1 MNLVP
6 VKGALDVLLICALQ
20 DEYKQVLTV
29 SDGIV
34 ADGWVE
40 SINDEGWTVAD
51 ASFESITGSSITIRA
66 TWASYM
72 GRESAQATASMFIHK
87 QPARCIAM
95 SGICA
100 GRRGKL
106 SLGDVI
112 FAERMWSYDSGKLVV
127 EGEIEHFQGDQMQ
140 YRPKPVWVQRMQ
152 QVAASSSHGD
162 WLSSRPSLP
171 LEYQEDWVLRRLY
184 ENEDP
189 TNLPDFKNECPN
201 WDEVLKRLWK
211 RGWVNESYITLTP
224 DGEEKARKSNL
235 LYPDKVPAPL
245 DFQVHVASIATG
257 AQVTEDEGIFPK
269 LAGSMRKVL
278 GIEMEASALAALGDL
293 HDIPVVVAKGV
304 SDFGDAFKDD
314 RYRDFAAKASAEL
327 LIQFLR
333 SSVDLYQVTSG
344 GDNRKDVGSFSM
356 TSVPLELIEALA
368 EEYPAL
374 SDARSL
380 WERAGGKASEVEN
393 ISRPKDLWQKLWK
406 RSTQGAQV
414 TPQILLQT
422 ALEDTPN
429 SPVLLRHMKMLAQH

>member
-1 MNLVP
+1 VSSVSVVDSIN
-6 VKGALDVLLICALQ
+6 VLLICALQ

-29 SDGIV
+29 SDGIT

-51 ASFESITGSSITIRA
+51 ASFESITGSPITIRA

-127 EGEIEHFQGDQMQ
+127 EGGIEHFQGDQMQ

-152 QVAASSSHGD
+152 QVATSSRGD
-162 WLSSRPSLP
+162 WLSLRPSLP
-171 LEYQEDWVLRRLY
+171 LEYQEEWVLRKLY
-184 ENEDP
+184 EGEVPANQ
-189 TNLPDFKNECPN
+189 PDFQNECPN
-201 WDEVLKRLWK
+201 WDAVLKRLWE
-211 RGWVNESYITLTP
+211 RGWVDEGVITATP
-224 DGEEKARKSNL
+224 EGEEMARRSKL

-245 DFQVHVASIATG
+245 DFQVHVAPIATG

-269 LAGSMRKVL
+269 LAEPMRKVL
-278 GIEMEASALAALGDL
+278 GVEMEASALAALGEL
-293 HDIPVVVAKGV
+293 HDIPVIVAKGV

-314 RYRDFAAKASAEL
+314 RYRDFSAKASAEL

-333 SSVDLYQVTSG
+333 SSADLYQVASSG
-344 GDNRKDVGSFSM
+344 ANKKEGSQFSL
-356 TSVPLELIEALA
+356 TSVPIELIEALA
-368 EEYPAL
+368 EEYPAP

-380 WERAGGKASEVEN
+380 WERAGGKTSEVES

-414 TPQILLQT
+414 TPEKLLRT
-422 ALEDTPN
+422 ALEDMPN
-429 SPVLLRHMKMLAQH
+429 SSVLLKHLEKLAQH